1 MSRLD
6 DQFDAL
12 GYAVAAM
19 NVMRVPKADDMLRSV
34 CDLGADDELK
44 RVCGL
49 DESDTET
56 MLPPPERERS
66 RGDV

>member
-1 MSRLD
+1 
-6 DQFDAL
+6 
-12 GYAVAAM
+12 M
-19 NVMRVPKADDMLRSV
+19 NVMRVPKADDMLSSV
-34 CDLGADDELK
+34 FDLGADDELK